1 MLRMLVVICLGLA
14 FGAGGA
20 GAARTPAGR
29 RMRPFSGSFIGSSA
43 HDLSTGEFHSVW
55 TGEASSFG
63 ISTFEQQ
70 ARISAAGPGGLR
82 FAGSWTLTAADGD
95 QLCGAAEGT
104 GVRINATSTTLSGDY
119 TATGGTGR
127 FAAASATFKA
137 TAQHVR
143 TALEDGISY
152 GEQRVTVEGQLRV

>member
-1 MLRMLVVICLGLA
+1 
-14 FGAGGA
+14 
-20 GAARTPAGR
+20 
-29 RMRPFSGSFIGSSA
+29 MRPFSGSFIGSSA

-63 ISTFEQQ
+63 VSTFEQQ
-70 ARISAAGPGGLR
+70 GRISMAGPAGLE

-95 QLCGAAEGT
+95 QLYGAAEGI
-104 GVRINATSTTLSGDY
+104 GVRTDATSMTLSGDY

-127 FAAASATFKA
+127 FADATATFTA

-143 TALEDGISY
+143 TALEDGMLY
-152 GEQRVTVEGQLRV
+152 GEQQVTVDGQLCW